1 MYKQED
7 LEKAI
12 IFAAEKH
19 KGQKRKDG
27 TAYIYHPIV
36 TAAILKDAE
45 YDYKYQI
52 AAVLHDVLEDTDT
65 KEQELIDV
73 FGDEIAQA
81 VKCLTRPDGM
91 DEEEYVERV
100 LSNRIAAI
108 VKSADKIHNASE
120 IVQLNPVGKRSS
132 TSLRE
137 GENKRKAENYIKKA
151 RKYYAKRFMPEVD
164 AQIER
169 ADSAVSTVTMP
180 GTAGLTVTVEN
191 MRLYS
196 DLQKTECDHTD
207 NISPSF
213 EKPDFSRAVLF
224 FEEANTYYCVYEEA
238 FDVWGSMD
246 VWFLCEEGWVPISYD
261 PPNTPEDDITFMKKE
276 WMEDIIA
283 EKRDEGYFYDF
294 VEFPLLPED

>member
-108 VKSADKIHNASE
+108 VKSADKIHNVSE

-213 EKPDFSRAVLF
+213 EKPDSSRAVLF

-246 VWFLCEEGWVPISYD
+246 VWFLCEEGWVPISC
-261 PPNTPEDDITFMKKE
+261 IMLHK
-276 WMEDIIA
+276 A
-283 EKRDEGYFYDF
+283 EYSWENRRCPRRSRYKTIWIGF
-294 VEFPLLPED
+294 LLSRV